1 MSCRIGGALVCALVL
16 TSPASAG
23 GPSSVTGTVTY
34 LHSVNALRH
43 GYAFEGPAE
52 RMGASGP
59 MLFLTASPV
68 DEKKVASAR
77 GGAARLE
84 TLADLTADH
93 SIPLLFVF
101 QDGDG
106 WKAKWIDQGD
116 VFGTRTERPDIPVIA
131 DLPRAPWTRTRE
143 GRLQG
148 ALESAR
154 ATSVTEGL
162 AFELEFDVALLKDE

>member
-1 MSCRIGGALVCALVL
+1 MSCRTGAALVCALVL
-16 TSPASAG
+16 TSPALAG
-23 GPSSVTGTVTY
+23 APSSVTGTVTY
-34 LHSVNALRH
+34 LHSVHALRH

-52 RMGASGP
+52 RMGATGP
-59 MLFLTASPV
+59 LLFLTASPV
-68 DEKKVASAR
+68 DEKAVASAR

-84 TLADLTADH
+84 VLADLTADQFV
-93 SIPLLFVF
+93 PLLLVF

-116 VFGTRTERPDIPVIA
+116 VFGTRTERPDIPMIA

-148 ALESAR
+148 ALDSAR

-162 AFELEFDVALLKDE
+162 SFELTFDVPLLKDQ